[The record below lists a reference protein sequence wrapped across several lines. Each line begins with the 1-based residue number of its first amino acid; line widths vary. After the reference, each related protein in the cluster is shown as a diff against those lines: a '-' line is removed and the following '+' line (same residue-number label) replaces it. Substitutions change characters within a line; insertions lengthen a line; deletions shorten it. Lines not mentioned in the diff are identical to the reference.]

1 MSGSIIDALK
11 RFDTPTVCNVIELC
25 GCRPNT
31 SGTMHHRIT
40 ARYPQ
45 LPPMA
50 GYAVTMTFRSSQ
62 PANADEPAVKLFASK
77 KMFDE
82 ISAPRVVVVQDLD
95 DPQGGAVYGEIMV
108 RLFKALGCVG
118 LITNGFGR
126 DIQQVGALDFPCFTA
141 GISATHANGRIL
153 SINEPVTVGGVTIR
167 PGDLL
172 HGDANGV
179 TSVPLDY
186 ARQVAELC
194 GPYVQAEEELMER
207 LSPEALVDNSIADHL
222 IHFGTRLE
230 NLRKQMQAAGIKAR
244 STEGLV

>member
-1 MSGSIIDALK
+1 MSGSLIDILK

-25 GCRPNT
+25 GCRPNA
-31 SGTMHHRIT
+31 SGTMSHRIA

-62 PANADEPAVKLFASK
+62 PASADEPAIKLFASK
-77 KMFDE
+77 AKFDG
-82 ISAPRVVVVQDLD
+82 IAAPRVVVVQDLD

-126 DIQQVGALDFPCFTA
+126 DIQQVGAIGFPCYTA

-179 TSVPLDY
+179 TSIPLEY
-186 ARQVAELC
+186 ARQIAEC
-194 GPYVQAEEELMER
+194 CPTYVEAEEELMGHVNAETLSDDSIGEHLAHFSKR
-207 LSPEALVDNSIADHL
+207 LETLRAKMQ
-222 IHFGTRLE
+222 FGTE
-230 NLRKQMQAAGIKAR
+230 CQAA
-244 STEGLV
+244 EGLV